1 MNRMFKLY
9 QHPKLGSSYT
19 PNLSVSNRIAKFDRR
34 VLEILPKEI
43 PEEIS
48 QEISQQDILVN
59 QLNAICNQNFTYNFT
74 SKLIKNESLST
85 DNILVLTSDLYYAN
99 IVNNVII
106 KIKSNKTFTPT
117 FTPTYNVSKINQT
130 IDFSISSVYNDNNII
145 IHAEISMND
154 GSTHNYN
161 MSYHGA
167 NIYN

>member
-1 MNRMFKLY
+1 MNTMFKLY

-19 PNLSVSNRIAKFDRR
+19 PNLSASNRIAKFDRR

-43 PEEIS
+43 PK
-48 QEISQQDILVN
+48 EISQQDILVN

-85 DNILVLTSDLYYAN
+85 DNILVLTSDLQYAN

-106 KIKSNKTFTPT
+106 KIISTKTFTPT
-117 FTPTYNVSKINQT
+117 FTPTYNVSKMDQT

-145 IHAEISMND
+145 IHAEISMKD

-167 NIYN
+167 NRSNH